1 LHRSAGYQSY
11 LEANADLALEVA
23 TQYGNIDPQ
32 SDEEDLGE
40 DAEEQ
45 VESLVYSHC
54 AGYV

>member
-1 LHRSAGYQSY
+1 MHRSAGYQSY

-45 VESLVYSHC
+45 VESLVYSHF